1 MEYKEVEY
9 KNQRIAGMA
18 GSFAFVALIS
28 TLFRTIIFPYIFAP
42 ISIIL
47 AILSKGKMKKNTVI
61 ARLAILISILS
72 ILLNTAIAGYSYY
85 TVTHDPKYR
94 EQLNEIFEE
103 FYGYSFDEYLQNLSI
118 TLPFTQTDNTEG
130 TIPSLKNDN
139 TDDTS
144 SSSQNRNTEDTQP
157 DSMEVTQ

>member
-9 KNQRIAGMA
+9 KNQRIAGIA
-18 GSFAFVALIS
+18 GSFAFFALIS

-61 ARLAILISILS
+61 AQLAIFVSILS

-94 EQLNEIFEE
+94 EQLNEIFEV
-103 FYGYSFDEYLQNLSI
+103 FYGYSFDEYLNNMSVS
-118 TLPFTQTDNTEG
+118 LPFTQTDN
-130 TIPSLKNDN
+130 
-139 TDDTS
+139 
-144 SSSQNRNTEDTQP
+144 
-157 DSMEVTQ
+157 MEVTQ

>member
-9 KNQRIAGMA
+9 KNQRIAGIA
-18 GSFAFVALIS
+18 GSFAFFALIS

-47 AILSKGKMKKNTVI
+47 AILSKGKMKKNTII
-61 ARLAILISILS
+61 AQLAIFVSILS

-94 EQLNEIFEE
+94 EQLNEVFEE
-103 FYGYSFDEYLQNLSI
+103 FYGYSFDEYLNNLSVS
-118 TLPFTQTDNTEG
+118 LPFTQTDN
-130 TIPSLKNDN
+130 
-139 TDDTS
+139 
-144 SSSQNRNTEDTQP
+144 
-157 DSMEVTQ
+157 MEVTQ

>member
-9 KNQRIAGMA
+9 KNQRIAGIA
-18 GSFAFVALIS
+18 GSFAFFALIS

-47 AILSKGKMKKNTVI
+47 AILSKGKMKKNTII
-61 ARLAILISILS
+61 AQLAIFVSILS

-103 FYGYSFDEYLQNLSI
+103 FYGYSFDEYLNNMSVS
-118 TLPFTQTDNTEG
+118 LPFTQTDN
-130 TIPSLKNDN
+130 
-139 TDDTS
+139 
-144 SSSQNRNTEDTQP
+144 
-157 DSMEVTQ
+157 MEVTQ

>member
-9 KNQRIAGMA
+9 KNQRIAGIA
-18 GSFAFVALIS
+18 GSFAFFALIS

-47 AILSKGKMKKNTVI
+47 AILSKGKMKKNTII
-61 ARLAILISILS
+61 AQLAIFVSILS
-72 ILLNTAIAGYSYY
+72 LLLNTAIAGYSYY

-103 FYGYSFDEYLQNLSI
+103 FYGYSFDEYLNNMSVS
-118 TLPFTQTDNTEG
+118 LPFTQTDN
-130 TIPSLKNDN
+130 
-139 TDDTS
+139 
-144 SSSQNRNTEDTQP
+144 
-157 DSMEVTQ
+157 MEVTQ

>member
-9 KNQRIAGMA
+9 KNQRIAGIA
-18 GSFAFVALIS
+18 GSFAFFALIS

-61 ARLAILISILS
+61 AQLAIFVSILS

-85 TVTHDPKYR
+85 TVTHVPKYR

-103 FYGYSFDEYLQNLSI
+103 FYGYSFDEYLNNMSVS
-118 TLPFTQTDNTEG
+118 LPFTQTDN
-130 TIPSLKNDN
+130 
-139 TDDTS
+139 
-144 SSSQNRNTEDTQP
+144 
-157 DSMEVTQ
+157 MEVTQ

>member
-9 KNQRIAGMA
+9 KNQRIAGIA
-18 GSFAFVALIS
+18 GSFAFFALIS

-47 AILSKGKMKKNTVI
+47 AILSKGKMKKNTII
-61 ARLAILISILS
+61 AQLAIFVSILS

-94 EQLNEIFEE
+94 DQLNEIFEE
-103 FYGYSFDEYLQNLSI
+103 FYGYSFDEYLNNLSVS
-118 TLPFTQTDNTEG
+118 LPFTQTDN
-130 TIPSLKNDN
+130 
-139 TDDTS
+139 
-144 SSSQNRNTEDTQP
+144 
-157 DSMEVTQ
+157 MEVTQ